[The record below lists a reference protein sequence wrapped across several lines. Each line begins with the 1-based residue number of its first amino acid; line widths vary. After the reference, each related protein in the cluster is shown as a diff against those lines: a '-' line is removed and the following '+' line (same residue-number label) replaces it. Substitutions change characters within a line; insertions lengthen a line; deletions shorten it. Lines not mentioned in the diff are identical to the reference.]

1 MKLLAKNFLVGGK
14 WELGGRQVGVGGDL
28 AISGWLCGGGRS
40 GYKRLALWGVEVGFV
55 GVGYKPN
62 ENSCEI

>member
-1 MKLLAKNFLVGGK
+1 MKLLAKNFLVGGR

-28 AISGWLCGGGRS
+28 AISGWLCGGGS
-40 GYKRLALWGVEVGFV
+40 LGWELGFV

>member
-28 AISGWLCGGGRS
+28 AISGRLCGGGSWGWAISGRRS
-40 GYKRLALWGVEVGFV
+40 
-55 GVGYKPN
+55 GYKPN

>member
-1 MKLLAKNFLVGGK
+1 MKLLAKNFLVGGR

-28 AISGWLCGGGRS
+28 AISGWRS
-40 GYKRLALWGVEVGFV
+40 GYKRLALWGRELGFV